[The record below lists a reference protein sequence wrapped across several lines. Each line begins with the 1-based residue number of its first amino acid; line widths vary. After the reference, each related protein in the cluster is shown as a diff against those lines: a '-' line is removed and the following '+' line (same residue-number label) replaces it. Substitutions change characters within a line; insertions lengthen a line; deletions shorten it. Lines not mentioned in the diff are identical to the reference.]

1 MEKKTT
7 SNNLPMKV
15 AVNICRFVLGAAFI
29 FSGVVKAVDPVGT
42 QIKLSDYMYAFSMG
56 DVLSDGTLLIAAS
69 TLAGMEFLL
78 GVYMLFGSFVRGTS
92 LLLLIAMVVLTPF
105 TLYLALHNP
114 VEDCGCFGDALVLT
128 NWQTFYKN
136 VFLLLLAVFVFVF
149 KKRIIPWV
157 SIGRQWLVS
166 AVSVIVIVMFM
177 VNNVRNLPAFDM
189 RPYKAGTS
197 LFDDVLLQ
205 MNVDV
210 SDFSLLDKDL
220 NDVTDPVLSDT
231 GYTFLLVSEHLESAS
246 EGHLDLIDDIYD
258 YCNTYGYKMYG
269 VTASGRGEVSNWIED
284 TGAEYEFLF
293 SDEIPLQT
301 MIRSNPGLVL
311 MKEGVI
317 IKKWS
322 EANIPDEE
330 FLSAPL
336 EYLGLSTPPEI
347 NMLRDVLKVVLI
359 FLLPLLLV
367 ILIDRL
373 KCLINSKLLIEK

>member
-1 MEKKTT
+1 MDNKTT

-15 AVNICRFVLGAAFI
+15 AVNICRFMLGAAFI
-29 FSGVVKAVDPVGT
+29 FSGVVKAVDPIGT
-42 QIKLSDYMYAFSMG
+42 QIKLSDYMYAFNMG
-56 DVLSDGTLLIAAS
+56 DVLSYGTLLIAAC

-114 VEDCGCFGDALVLT
+114 VEDCGCFGDALLLT

-136 VFLLLLAVFVFVF
+136 VFLLLLALFVFLF
-149 KKRIIPWV
+149 KKRIVPWV
-157 SIGRQWLVS
+157 TIGRQWLLSV
-166 AVSVIVIVMFM
+166 VSVIVIVMFM
-177 VNNVRNLPAFDM
+177 VDNVRNLPALDL
-189 RPYKAGTS
+189 RPYKVGTS

-210 SDFSLLDKDL
+210 SDFSLLDEDL
-220 NDVTDPVLSDT
+220 NDVTDPILSDT

-246 EGHLDLIDDIYD
+246 EGHLDLIDDVYD

-269 VTASGRGEVSNWIED
+269 VTASGRGEVSNWIEN
-284 TGAEYEFLF
+284 TGAEYGFLY

-317 IKKWS
+317 IEKWS

-336 EYLGLSTPPEI
+336 EKIGLGTPPEADMKSDI
-347 NMLRDVLKVVLI
+347 IRVILI

-373 KCLINSKLLIEK
+373 KCVINSKILIEK

>member
-1 MEKKTT
+1 
-7 SNNLPMKV
+7 MKV
-15 AVNICRFVLGAAFI
+15 AVNICRFMLGAAFI
-29 FSGVVKAVDPVGT
+29 FSGVVKAVDPIGT
-42 QIKLSDYMYAFSMG
+42 QIKLSDYMYAFNMG
-56 DVLSDGTLLIAAS
+56 DVLSYGTLLIAAC

-114 VEDCGCFGDALVLT
+114 VEDCGCFGDALLLT

-136 VFLLLLAVFVFVF
+136 VFLLLLALFVFLF
-149 KKRIIPWV
+149 KKRIVPWV
-157 SIGRQWLVS
+157 TIGRQWLLSV
-166 AVSVIVIVMFM
+166 VSVIVIVMFM
-177 VNNVRNLPAFDM
+177 VDNVRNLPALDL
-189 RPYKAGTS
+189 RPYKVGTS

-210 SDFSLLDKDL
+210 SDFSLLDEDL
-220 NDVTDPVLSDT
+220 NDVTDPILSDT

-246 EGHLDLIDDIYD
+246 EGHLDLIDDVYD

-269 VTASGRGEVSNWIED
+269 VTASGRGEVSNWIEN
-284 TGAEYEFLF
+284 TGAEYGFLY

-317 IKKWS
+317 IEKWS

-336 EYLGLSTPPEI
+336 EKIGLGTPPEADMKSDI
-347 NMLRDVLKVVLI
+347 IRVILI

-373 KCLINSKLLIEK
+373 KCVINSKILIEK

>member
-7 SNNLPMKV
+7 SNNIPMKV
-15 AVNICRFVLGAAFI
+15 AVNICRFVLGAAFL

-56 DVLSDGTLLIAAS
+56 DVLSDGTLLIAAC
-69 TLAGMEFLL
+69 TLAGIELLL
-78 GVYMLFGSFVRGTS
+78 GIYMLLGSFARGTS
-92 LLLLIAMVVLTPF
+92 LLLMVAMVVLTPF
-105 TLYLALHNP
+105 TLYLALKNP

-149 KKRIIPWV
+149 KKHIIPWV

-166 AVSVIVIVMFM
+166 VVSVIVIVMFM
-177 VNNVRNLPAFDM
+177 VNNIRNLPAIDL

-205 MNVDV
+205 MNVDI
-210 SDFSLLDKDL
+210 SDFSLLDKNL

-246 EGHLDLIDDIYD
+246 EGHLDLIDDVYD

-317 IKKWS
+317 INKWS

-330 FLSAPL
+330 FLTAPL
-336 EYLGLSTPPEI
+336 EDLGLSTPPEI

-359 FLLPLLLV
+359 FLLPILLV